1 MKKKIIIIGIV
12 IVICII
18 TLNVSTVIKDRVRE
32 KTHEK
37 NIEYF
42 QQENADAEISYTVDS
57 EADNIQSYI
66 IWNKKNEQELKLYMV
81 VIDDH
86 KNKRTLNIDL
96 DEPVH
101 DTRDMELE
109 TATYRWEDA
118 IQKESFK
125 ELEGKNCIS
134 GFSIYV
140 SKNDGNIRIRVV
152 NEKTKKILYDETK

>member
-18 TLNVSTVIKDRVRE
+18 TLNVSTVIKDSVRE

-81 VIDDH
+81 V
-86 KNKRTLNIDL
+86 
-96 DEPVH
+96 
-101 DTRDMELE
+101 
-109 TATYRWEDA
+109 
-118 IQKESFK
+118 S
-125 ELEGKNCIS
+125 
-134 GFSIYV
+134 
-140 SKNDGNIRIRVV
+140 
-152 NEKTKKILYDETK
+152 